1 MILVKNL
8 LLAAVLVLFF
18 FSCRKDRFTTST
30 AAQLR
35 TSVDTLHFDTV
46 FTTTGSTSQFL
57 KIINDNKEGIRIS
70 SVRLAGGAASPF
82 KINVDGI
89 VGPQATNAEVL
100 GNDSIYIYV
109 TVTINPT
116 AQNLPFVVRD
126 SIEITYNGNRQWV
139 QLDAFGQNAHF
150 YRNRKIN
157 GTETWNNDLP
167 YVILGGLT
175 VDTTA
180 TLTINKGAKVH
191 FHANA
196 PMIVHGSLQVNGEKW
211 DSTKVTFTGD
221 RLDEPY
227 RNFPA
232 SYPGIIFTA
241 SSKNNNINYAVI
253 KNAYQALVAVGP
265 ASTGTKLTLNE
276 TIIDNAY
283 DIGLLG
289 INTSINAQNI
299 LISNCGKNLFLA
311 GGGNYDFKHST
322 IATFS
327 NSYIQHKDPVLALTN
342 YTTQGNI
349 VTAANLTARFT
360 NCIFWGEQNGFV
372 NNEVFVDAKAI
383 TPSITVEKV
392 IWRMQT
398 TPTLNGVTVNG
409 AVKQSPQF
417 DSINT
422 SQRFFN
428 FRLKEGSPAIN
439 AGVNAGVTIDLSGN
453 PRPVGLPDIGAYE
466 KQ

>member
-8 LLAAVLVLFF
+8 LLATALVLFL
-18 FSCRKDRFTTST
+18 FSCKKERFTNSS

-70 SVRLAGGAASPF
+70 SVRLAGGTASPF

-89 VGPQATNAEVL
+89 VGPQVGNTEVL

-126 SIEITYNGNRQWV
+126 SIEITYNGNRKWV

-150 YRNRKIN
+150 YRNRKIT
-157 GTETWNNDLP
+157 GTENWNNDLP

-180 TLTINKGAKVH
+180 TLTINKGTKVH
-191 FHANA
+191 LHADA

-241 SSKNNNINYAVI
+241 SSKNNIINYAVI
-253 KNAYQALVAVGP
+253 KNAYQAVVAVGP
-265 ASTGTKLTLNE
+265 ASAGTKLTLNE

-289 INTSINAQNI
+289 INTSINAKNI

-342 YTTQGNI
+342 YTTQGNV

-372 NNEVFVDAKAI
+372 NNEVFVDAKGI
-383 TPSITVEKV
+383 IPSITFEKV

-398 TPTLNGVTVNG
+398 TPTLNGLTING
-409 AVKQSPQF
+409 AINQSPQF

-439 AGVNAGVTIDLSGN
+439 AGVNAGVTIDLIGN
-453 PRPVGLPDIGAYE
+453 PRPIGLPDIGAYE